1 MQSGLKLNRG
11 FDVPAGGSADFTID
25 FDLHKSVHMTGSGS
39 YMLRPTLR
47 MVDNIM
53 VGSISGTVGA
63 SLVPSG
69 YTIAFTCDADRAVDD
84 ALTFTGTAT
93 VPISANTTT
102 THNI

>member
-1 MQSGLKLNRG
+1 VQGGAGHELTIPSGMQSGLKLNRG

-53 VGSISGTVGA
+53 VGSISGTV
-63 SLVPSG
+63 
-69 YTIAFTCDADRAVDD
+69 TCPQR
-84 ALTFTGTAT
+84 LHHRFHLRCRPGRR
-93 VPISANTTT
+93 
-102 THNI
+102 